1 MSFSSLVP
9 GPDTEEK
16 FNIFPVKD
24 QMNKQINGVT
34 QLANYVQILVLTK
47 VAK

>member
-9 GPDTEEK
+9 EPDTEEK
-16 FNIFPVKD
+16 FNICPVKD
-24 QMNKQINGVT
+24 QMNNEVNGVT
-34 QLANYVQILVLTK
+34 QPANYVQTLVLTK